1 MTDYQ
6 VVTAALWYLGSV
18 GFSGLLGI
26 LTPFPVT
33 VPILPSILSTV
44 GVLPDAEPRV
54 TNSEYT

>member
-26 LTPFPVT
+26 LLWV
-33 VPILPSILSTV
+33 LASIGLTTIAKRLAQLAAC
-44 GVLPDAEPRV
+44 GL
-54 TNSEYT
+54 